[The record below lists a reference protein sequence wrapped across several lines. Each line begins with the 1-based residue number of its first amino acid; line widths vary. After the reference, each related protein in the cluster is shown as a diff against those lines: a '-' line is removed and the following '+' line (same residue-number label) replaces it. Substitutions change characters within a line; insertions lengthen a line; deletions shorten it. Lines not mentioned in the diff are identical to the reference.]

1 MQSLRRQLRRGNA
14 VFIRNLITNG
24 IDLVT
29 KRGSEFKYW
38 NWAVS
43 KSSKIASDN
52 YIENVT
58 EPLYE
63 EDIQS
68 QYYKKQI
75 FKRKISK
82 NKNK

>member
-14 VFIRNLITNG
+14 VFIRNFITNG
-24 IDLVT
+24 IDIVT

-43 KSSKIASDN
+43 KSSKIDSDN

-58 EPLYE
+58 EPLCE